1 MPKELFGQDLVNE
14 LALGQRIAAG
24 EKNVQGGLN
33 ITVEK
38 LFEQIKAYLS
48 DSEVITPENTTVW
61 DEYEVYPAGNV
72 FVSYTN
78 TSSPNPIFHDA
89 AIYRS
94 RVETPYGVSPED
106 DLYDIITNPT
116 GKWEYQGQKVV
127 VQEGG
132 LSKVFFLNE
141 SEIQAVTGY
150 IEGNNAVNLSDF
162 KVYEYSS
169 SATSGI
175 KPNDNGDAS
184 GRWVEVGELG
194 GGGSSTFDD
203 LTDTPNA
210 KIAKKLVKVSDDGQD
225 LEYTDYDD
233 DEVVQKAEIYNVG
246 TLKKFDSDGND
257 EDSGLTGESLD
268 IYDITSQLILA
279 LENDNNWLDSNGD
292 QIIGSVLFTDGIKG
306 QRYYSDDFY
315 FECVNDFRWVRTFT
329 GRPVI
334 DIYNNPKLTL
344 LEKSYLED
352 NTNWDNGSYIGVQM
366 EDVAQ
371 GTRYYDNEYVY
382 EFVENNTPVRYL
394 RS

>member
-24 EKNVQGGLN
+24 EKSVQGGLN

-48 DSEVITPENTTVW
+48 DSEVITPDNTTVW

-141 SEIQAVTGY
+141 SEIQSVTGY

-169 SATSGI
+169 SANSGI
-175 KPNDNGDAS
+175 KPNDNGDAT

-194 GGGSSTFDD
+194 GGG
-203 LTDTPNA
+203 
-210 KIAKKLVKVSDDGQD
+210 G
-225 LEYTDYDD
+225 
-233 DEVVQKAEIYNVG
+233 G
-246 TLKKFDSDGND
+246 
-257 EDSGLTGESLD
+257 
-268 IYDITSQLILA
+268 IYDPSLRIINIEEGSNIILDANSDNTYYRYKGASPITVTVPNTIPLA
-279 LENDNNWLDSNGD
+279 LPLAINQMGVGEITLQGAAGVVLTTANLKTGGQGFGVTIMKVANNLVDV
-292 QIIGSVLFTDGIKG
+292 IG
-306 QRYYSDDFY
+306 
-315 FECVNDFRWVRTFT
+315 
-329 GRPVI
+329 
-334 DIYNNPKLTL
+334 
-344 LEKSYLED
+344 
-352 NTNWDNGSYIGVQM
+352 GV
-366 EDVAQ
+366 E
-371 GTRYYDNEYVY
+371 
-382 EFVENNTPVRYL
+382 
-394 RS
+394 

>member
-24 EKNVQGGLN
+24 EKSVQGGLN

-48 DSEVITPENTTVW
+48 DSEVITPDNTTVW

-141 SEIQAVTGY
+141 SEIQSVTGY
-150 IEGNNAVNLSDF
+150 IEGNNAVNLRDF

-175 KPNDNGDAS
+175 KPNDNSDAT

-194 GGGSSTFDD
+194 GGGGGLTPEQLEILEAFRASFSFSGLERFKQSFSLDLIIKSVVIAPNITELRVGKNAATPTDIMGQLPLKLSESDTLTFEATYNRESDSYFT
-203 LTDTPNA
+203 L
-210 KIAKKLVKVSDDGQD
+210 IGKKL
-225 LEYTDYDD
+225 
-233 DEVVQKAEIYNVG
+233 
-246 TLKKFDSDGND
+246 
-257 EDSGLTGESLD
+257 
-268 IYDITSQLILA
+268 
-279 LENDNNWLDSNGD
+279 
-292 QIIGSVLFTDGIKG
+292 
-306 QRYYSDDFY
+306 
-315 FECVNDFRWVRTFT
+315 
-329 GRPVI
+329 
-334 DIYNNPKLTL
+334 
-344 LEKSYLED
+344 
-352 NTNWDNGSYIGVQM
+352 
-366 EDVAQ
+366 
-371 GTRYYDNEYVY
+371 
-382 EFVENNTPVRYL
+382 
-394 RS
+394 